1 MSRFKPVELPSSLPS
16 KFGLFFVYFNF
27 FVDKIIWAVSRIW
40 TLIVGVES
48 ENTTLPPPRPSNQ
61 YNLPWPLTWLSHSR
75 TIEYMSPEVMNCSEA
90 SPASDVWGIGVI
102 TYQLLSGGISPF
114 FAVNRFRT
122 MSKVLECDFSLD
134 QVRLGGFIRNKQ
146 C

>member
-1 MSRFKPVELPSSLPS
+1 MVAQASHALLQKLSSWFRNPALR
-16 KFGLFFVYFNF
+16 L
-27 FVDKIIWAVSRIW
+27 I
-40 TLIVGVES
+40 TLVF
-48 ENTTLPPPRPSNQ
+48 
-61 YNLPWPLTWLSHSR
+61 R

-114 FAVNRFRT
+114 FAGNRFRT

-134 QVRLGGFIRNKQ
+134 QVSCLRHVTGSFT

>member
-1 MSRFKPVELPSSLPS
+1 MCQNFEKKNTNDRKLNFEFFK
-16 KFGLFFVYFNF
+16 FFF
-27 FVDKIIWAVSRIW
+27 
-40 TLIVGVES
+40 
-48 ENTTLPPPRPSNQ
+48 
-61 YNLPWPLTWLSHSR
+61 R

-134 QVRLGGFIRNKQ
+134 QVGF
-146 C
+146 